1 MGGRSRVA
9 AQMLAGKG
17 FSRVYN
23 LSGGIK
29 AWEGKTAVGPQ
40 SLGMDLFD
48 GSETPEDFLKVAF
61 SLEQG
66 LQTFYMDM
74 ADKAKTRPV
83 QDLFEKLGAIE
94 AKHQDAIFAAY
105 TELADEPVSRDAFA
119 DMVQASA
126 MEGGMTTEQYLASFD
141 PDLSVETEV
150 ISLAMSIEAQ
160 ALDLYQRVGDR
171 VKNPQSQAIVQKIA
185 ADEKKHL
192 ARLGQLMDTL

>member
-40 SLGMDLFD
+40 RLGMDLFD
-48 GSETPEDFLKVAF
+48 GSETPEDFLTVAF

-66 LQTFYMDM
+66 LQEFYVDM
-74 ADKAKTRPV
+74 ADKAQTRPV
-83 QDLFEKLGAIE
+83 KDLFEKLGAIE

-105 TELADEPVSRDAFA
+105 TELTDEPVSRDAFA
-119 DMVQASA
+119 GMVRASA
-126 MEGGMTTEQYLASFD
+126 MEGGMTTDQYLASFD

-171 VKNPQSQAIVQKIA
+171 VKNPQSLAIVQKIA
-185 ADEKKHL
+185 ADEKNHL
-192 ARLGQLMDTL
+192 ERLGQLMDTL

>member
-1 MGGRSRVA
+1 
-9 AQMLAGKG
+9 MLAGKG

-23 LSGGIK
+23 VSGGIK

-40 SLGMDLFD
+40 RLGMDLFD

-66 LQTFYMDM
+66 LQQFYMDM
-74 ADKAKTRPV
+74 AGKAQTRSV

-105 TELADEPVSRDAFA
+105 TELIDEPVSRKAFA
-119 DMVQASA
+119 GMVQASA
-126 MEGGMTTEQYLASFD
+126 MEGGMTTDQYLASFD

-171 VKNPQSQAIVQKIA
+171 VKNPQSLAIVQKIA
-185 ADEKKHL
+185 ADEKNHL
-192 ARLGQLMDTL
+192 VRLGQLMDTL

>member
-1 MGGRSRVA
+1 VGGRSRVA

-17 FSRVYN
+17 FSQVYN

-29 AWEGKTAVGPQ
+29 AWEGKTALGPQ

-48 GSETPEDFLKVAF
+48 GRETPEDFLTVAF

-66 LQTFYMDM
+66 LQQFYMDM
-74 ADKAKTRPV
+74 AGKAQTRSV

-105 TELADEPVSRDAFA
+105 TELTEEPISREAFA

-126 MEGGMTTEQYLASFD
+126 MEGGMTTDQYLASFD

-171 VKNPQSQAIVQKIA
+171 VKNPQSLAIVQKIA
-185 ADEKKHL
+185 ADEKNHL

>member
-1 MGGRSRVA
+1 
-9 AQMLAGKG
+9 MLAGKG
-17 FSRVYN
+17 FSQVYN

-48 GSETPEDFLKVAF
+48 GRETPEDFLTVAF

-66 LQTFYMDM
+66 LQQFYMDM
-74 ADKAKTRPV
+74 AGKAQTRSV

-105 TELADEPVSRDAFA
+105 TELTEEPISREAFA

-126 MEGGMTTEQYLASFD
+126 MEGGMTTDQYLASFD

-171 VKNPQSQAIVQKIA
+171 VKNPQSLAIVQKIA
-185 ADEKKHL
+185 ADEKNHL